1 MRRENSQ
8 RFRGYRRVAT
18 AYPWVAIKR
27 ENLHKITEVKGK
39 IMEVHA
45 DGTYRVRYQDGEIN
59 ENMPQSHIV
68 TKLAGSRE
76 SRQFRKS
83 SLYQKGDTI
92 QCRHVSA
99 GGRAQVA
106 WHNPRTQEVRWDCPQ
121 PADRVFYEYE
131 STAPMA
137 RAQ

>member
-1 MRRENSQ
+1 MERENSQ
-8 RFRGYRRVAT
+8 RFHGYRRVAK

-27 ENLHKITEVKGK
+27 DNIQKVTETKGK
-39 IMEVHA
+39 IVRVHA

-59 ENMPQSHIV
+59 EKMPQSHV
-68 TKLAGSRE
+68 VAKLAGSRE
-76 SRQFRKS
+76 SREFQKS

-92 QCRHVSA
+92 KCRHVSA

-121 PADRVFYEYE
+121 PADRILYEFE

-137 RAQ
+137 RA